1 MSYKNIKGR
10 GICLALILF
19 GFLLSNPFAHAAPCD
34 IKPLNDPET
43 INDFLGN
50 WPQDDCFD
58 KRYKSS
64 DPSGKFVSFTVADQG
79 VLQTRIWVD
88 KELTDLA
95 RRLRLKILSAGN
107 RTSYI
112 NQLQKLQDMIEV
124 TKEQFKASVEP
135 DVDNFGRQRWQK
147 NNEFEIQLYADEN
160 TEYPINLLDFLE
172 KNCTSSSSCKQARAD
187 FIQIYYFTLDGAH
200 IVGQW
205 YVNTTKKTV
214 LAIKQ
219 NAGLWVKYRNEKK
232 SMYLWESAIN
242 ELLIDVKDEGT
253 QPPPNHQWIF
263 LHPTPSLEYTGGSAD
278 SFKPGIALEVF
289 GINGWR
295 WQDGEMKAPF
305 GIPYLKALG
314 VSAITNYSERQGYK
328 RLSYG
333 AMVHFNHHYS
343 LGVTRGKGPD
353 GSETKILLTIDLLK
367 WFEDKSDKVKKF
379 LEFTP

>member
-1 MSYKNIKGR
+1 MSYNHKKGR
-10 GICLALILF
+10 GICLAIMLLGLLF
-19 GFLLSNPFAHAAPCD
+19 PVLSTQAAPCD
-34 IKPLNDPET
+34 IKPLNDPAV
-43 INDFLGN
+43 IGDFLGN
-50 WPQDDCFD
+50 WPQDNCFD
-58 KRYKSS
+58 SRYKSS
-64 DPSGKFVSFTVADQG
+64 DPSGKFLQFTVADQG

-88 KELTDLA
+88 KQLTNLEL
-95 RRLRLKILSAGN
+95 RLREEVLNTGSRTDYKDQLKKILDMVQ
-107 RTSYI
+107 RT
-112 NQLQKLQDMIEV
+112 M
-124 TKEQFKASVEP
+124 TQFKASVEP
-135 DVDNFGRQRWQK
+135 DVDNFGRQRWHK
-147 NNEFEIQLYADEN
+147 NSQFEIQLYADEN
-160 TEYPINLLDFLE
+160 AEYPINLSDFLE
-172 KNCTSSSSCKQARAD
+172 KNCTDTTSCKQARTD

-205 YVNTTKKTV
+205 YVNTTKKTII
-214 LAIKQ
+214 AIEK

-253 QPPPNHQWIF
+253 RPPPNHQWIF
-263 LHPTPSLEYTGGSAD
+263 FHPTPSLEYTGGSAD

-314 VSAITNYSERQGYK
+314 VSAIANYSEREGYK

-353 GSETKILLTIDLLK
+353 GTETKILLTIDLLK